1 MSVFAGPKRRFACH
15 PLKSKPSF
23 LQQLAEDLNSKNI
36 KLPSFPDVVINI
48 RTALEDP
55 TCSSERLADVVR
67 TDAVL
72 VARLLM
78 AANSA
83 FHNRAGIEIVDL
95 NLAIS
100 RLGFEVVRN
109 TAITLAVEQIFNASQ
124 HEDLRES
131 FKNIWS
137 GSLSLASMCF
147 VIARQSDNL
156 NPDNA
161 FLCGLLHEV
170 GKLYIL
176 TKAREFPNLM
186 GDPDSLADRAGSMVC
201 ECRQVDCRSL
211 GLFGRDRQLPGDR
224 GRTSAATA
232 VRRPPSSMSST
243 RRGWCLK
250 PTTNRNWMR
259 RHRISSASSRSVKIR
274 CLACAKHTTSMR
286 SRCELRSANA
296 PNNRQSRCRHCL
308 QRDVSCHFQGSV
320 DPGRTQLRLD

>member
-1 MSVFAGPKRRFACH
+1 MSTDEQTQ
-15 PLKSKPSF
+15 F
-23 LQQLAEDLNSKNI
+23 LQQLAQDLNSKNI

-124 HEDLRES
+124 HEELRDS
-131 FKNIWS
+131 IKDIWTT
-137 GSLSLASMCF
+137 SLSLASMCF
-147 VIARQSDNL
+147 VIARGSDNL

-176 TKAREFPNLM
+176 TKARDYPTLM
-186 GDPDSLADRAGSMVC
+186 GDPKSLASVLDQWYASVGKSIVEAWGFSDEIASSLEVEENISSDSGSPATL
-201 ECRQVDCRSL
+201 VDV
-211 GLFGRDRQLPGDR
+211 LFAARLLLDGDDEEEFDESSQGIVGKLKINTETLPG
-224 GRTSAATA
+224 
-232 VRRPPSSMSST
+232 
-243 RRGWCLK
+243 
-250 PTTNRNWMR
+250 
-259 RHRISSASSRSVKIR
+259 IR
-274 CLACAKHTTSMR
+274 EAFDQHSQSMR
-286 SRCELRSANA
+286 
-296 PNNRQSRCRHCL
+296 QS
-308 QRDVSCHFQGSV
+308 VS
-320 DPGRTQLRLD
+320 

>member
-1 MSVFAGPKRRFACH
+1 MS
-15 PLKSKPSF
+15 SDEQTQF

-78 AANSA
+78 SANSA
-83 FHNRAGIEIVDL
+83 FHNRAGIEILDL

-124 HEDLRES
+124 HEDLRDS
-131 FKNIWS
+131 IKDIWS

-147 VIARQSDNL
+147 VLARNTEHV

-161 FLCGLLHEV
+161 FLCGLLHDV

-176 TKAREFPNLM
+176 TKARDFPQLM
-186 GDPDSLADRAGSMVC
+186 GDADSLTSVLDQWCTSVGRSIVESWGFSDEIASSMEIEESLNVDSNSPATLVDVVYTA
-201 ECRQVDCRSL
+201 RQVLLGEDDVDINEATNGTAGKLKLSMESL
-211 GLFGRDRQLPGDR
+211 PAVKEAYDRHSQ
-224 GRTSAATA
+224 
-232 VRRPPSSMSST
+232 
-243 RRGWCLK
+243 
-250 PTTNRNWMR
+250 
-259 RHRISSASSRSVKIR
+259 
-274 CLACAKHTTSMR
+274 SMR
-286 SRCELRSANA
+286 
-296 PNNRQSRCRHCL
+296 QS
-308 QRDVSCHFQGSV
+308 V
-320 DPGRTQLRLD
+320 GR

>member
-1 MSVFAGPKRRFACH
+1 MSADEQTQ
-15 PLKSKPSF
+15 F

-67 TDAVL
+67 TDPVL

-124 HEDLRES
+124 HEELHEPIRH
-131 FKNIWS
+131 IWDT
-137 GSLSLASMCF
+137 SLSLASMCF
-147 VIARQSDNL
+147 VIARNSETVNA
-156 NPDNA
+156 DNA

-176 TKAREFPNLM
+176 TKVRDFPNLM
-186 GDPDSLADRAGSMVC
+186 GDAESLSTVLD
-201 ECRQVDCRSL
+201 QWY
-211 GLFGRDRQLPGDR
+211 
-224 GRTSAATA
+224 ATVGKSIVEA
-232 VRRPPSSMSST
+232 WGFSDE
-243 RRGWCLK
+243 
-250 PTTNRNWMR
+250 
-259 RHRISSASSRSVKIR
+259 IASSLEIEDNLSNDQAAPATLVDVIFAARLVLEQDDVPEFDESSQGVVGKLRLSIETLPAIR
-274 CLACAKHTTSMR
+274 EAYDLHTQSMR
-286 SRCELRSANA
+286 
-296 PNNRQSRCRHCL
+296 QS
-308 QRDVSCHFQGSV
+308 VS
-320 DPGRTQLRLD
+320 

>member
-1 MSVFAGPKRRFACH
+1 MSTDEQTE
-15 PLKSKPSF
+15 F
-23 LQQLAEDLNSKNI
+23 LQQLADDLNSKKI

-67 TDAVL
+67 TDPVL

-124 HEDLRES
+124 HEELRES
-131 FKNIWS
+131 IKDIWS
-137 GSLSLASMCF
+137 TSLSLASMCF
-147 VIARQSDNL
+147 VIARYSGML
-156 NPDNA
+156 NADNA

-176 TKAREFPNLM
+176 TKARDFPNLM
-186 GDPDSLADRAGSMVC
+186 GNKESLATVLDQWYASVGKSIVEAWGFSDEIAQSLEVEDNLISDANSPATMVDVLYAARLVLENDDEPELDETSQGVAGKLKISP
-201 ECRQVDCRSL
+201 DT
-211 GLFGRDRQLPGDR
+211 LPG
-224 GRTSAATA
+224 
-232 VRRPPSSMSST
+232 
-243 RRGWCLK
+243 
-250 PTTNRNWMR
+250 
-259 RHRISSASSRSVKIR
+259 IR
-274 CLACAKHTTSMR
+274 EAYDEHAQSMR
-286 SRCELRSANA
+286 
-296 PNNRQSRCRHCL
+296 QS
-308 QRDVSCHFQGSV
+308 VS
-320 DPGRTQLRLD
+320 

>member
-1 MSVFAGPKRRFACH
+1 MSTDEQTQ
-15 PLKSKPSF
+15 F
-23 LQQLAEDLNSKNI
+23 LQQLAEDLNSRNI
-36 KLPSFPDVVINI
+36 TLPSFPDVVIKI

-124 HEDLRES
+124 HAELRES
-131 FKNIWS
+131 IKSIWS
-137 GSLSLASMCF
+137 SSLSLASMCF
-147 VIARQSDNL
+147 VIARNSDNL

-176 TKAREFPNLM
+176 TKARDYPTLM
-186 GDPDSLADRAGSMVC
+186 GDADSLASVLEQWYSSVGKSIVEAWGFSDEIANSMEIEENLSSDSGSPATL
-201 ECRQVDCRSL
+201 VDVIYAARLVLENSDEQEL
-211 GLFGRDRQLPGDR
+211 DESSQDIVGKLKISQDTLPAIRDAYDQH
-224 GRTSAATA
+224 AQ
-232 VRRPPSSMSST
+232 
-243 RRGWCLK
+243 
-250 PTTNRNWMR
+250 
-259 RHRISSASSRSVKIR
+259 
-274 CLACAKHTTSMR
+274 SMR
-286 SRCELRSANA
+286 
-296 PNNRQSRCRHCL
+296 QS
-308 QRDVSCHFQGSV
+308 VS
-320 DPGRTQLRLD
+320 

>member
-1 MSVFAGPKRRFACH
+1 VSTDEQTQ
-15 PLKSKPSF
+15 F

-36 KLPSFPDVVINI
+36 TLPSFPDVVINI

-55 TCSSERLADVVR
+55 TCSSERLAEVVR

-124 HEDLRES
+124 HAELRDS
-131 FKNIWS
+131 IKTIWS
-137 GSLSLASMCF
+137 SSLSLASMCF
-147 VIARQSDNL
+147 VIARNSDNI

-176 TKAREFPNLM
+176 TKARDYPTLM
-186 GDPDSLADRAGSMVC
+186 GDADSLASVLEQWYSSVGKSIVEAWGFSDEIANSMEIDENLSSDSGSPATL
-201 ECRQVDCRSL
+201 VDVIYAARLVLENDDEQELDEPSQGVVGKL
-211 GLFGRDRQLPGDR
+211 KISPDTLPG
-224 GRTSAATA
+224 
-232 VRRPPSSMSST
+232 
-243 RRGWCLK
+243 
-250 PTTNRNWMR
+250 
-259 RHRISSASSRSVKIR
+259 IR
-274 CLACAKHTTSMR
+274 EAYDQHAQSMR
-286 SRCELRSANA
+286 
-296 PNNRQSRCRHCL
+296 QS
-308 QRDVSCHFQGSV
+308 VS
-320 DPGRTQLRLD
+320 